1 MLKNTNV
8 ERSGGRR
15 RLRQGGGDFCSRV
28 CACVCVFVHV
38 LTIKNTL
45 SEQIF
50 MSVCSGHL
58 LLFYLLPVEP

>member
-1 MLKNTNV
+1 M
-8 ERSGGRR
+8 EGDDSGRE
-15 RLRQGGGDFCSRV
+15 GGTFV
-28 CACVCVFVHV
+28 HACVRACVFVHV